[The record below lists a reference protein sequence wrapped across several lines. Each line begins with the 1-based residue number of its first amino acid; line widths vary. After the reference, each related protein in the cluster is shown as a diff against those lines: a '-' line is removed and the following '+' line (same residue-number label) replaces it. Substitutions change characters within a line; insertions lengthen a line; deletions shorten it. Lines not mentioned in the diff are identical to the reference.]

1 MSMDA
6 EDLTFWVKMAGQRLK
21 EEEQWQTRKSV

>member
-1 MSMDA
+1 MRMDA
-6 EDLTFWVKMAGQRLK
+6 DDLAFWVKMAQQRLK

>member
-6 EDLTFWVKMAGQRLK
+6 EDLTFWVKMAGERLK